1 LIVGGFLTEPFNYW
15 PMQRRLSARGA
26 ASVSIA
32 QLHVPDWLAA
42 GLTDFGPMLSRLAG
56 AIRRTEAA
64 GGGEPL
70 LVVAHSG
77 GGIATRLAMSEV
89 PFRGH
94 RGAVAGSI
102 GALVTLGTPHGLA
115 DSRVRS
121 AHSGVVAARFLD
133 RHCPGPCF
141 APTTAYLTVGSDLV
155 RPGRLVG
162 GGGVRRRV
170 SPLTWW
176 DRLLRQGF
184 EGIVG
189 PLPPEGGDGIVSAA
203 AAHLPG
209 AEHLTFH
216 DVRHGH
222 IGGPWYGDDEIIDRW
237 WPRAVDLWRG
247 ALVARAAAPPV
258 PLDPHSR
265 WTDRS

>member
-1 LIVGGFLTEPFNYW
+1 
-15 PMQRRLSARGA
+15 MRRRLSVRGA

-32 QLHVPDWLAA
+32 PLHMADWLAA
-42 GLTDFGPMLSRLAG
+42 GLIGFGPMLTRLGG
-56 AIRRTEAA
+56 AIRRTQAA
-64 GGGEPL
+64 AGGEPL

-89 PFRGH
+89 SFRGH
-94 RGAVAGSI
+94 KSAVAGSI

-115 DSRVRS
+115 GSSVRS

-133 RHCPGPCF
+133 RHSPATCF

-155 RPGRLVG
+155 RPGRLVE

-176 DRLLRQGF
+176 DRLLRHGF

-189 PLPPEGGDGIVSAA
+189 PLPSEGGDGIVSAA

-222 IGGPWYGDDEIIDRW
+222 IGGPWYGDEEIIERW
-237 WPRAVDLWRG
+237 WPRAVALWRG
-247 ALVARAAAPPV
+247 ALAAREAAAQPRAGQI
-258 PLDPHSR
+258 SR